1 MRLPRRPVER
11 RRCTQTC
18 KNLQRE
24 CPSSPPFRV
33 SHIRALLP
41 YPNTSTHTH
50 RGNRFLKHCDASR
63 LRSLEDA
70 SHVHLFLWSTP
81 ALLHHLMSLVAW
93 SDSVK
98 VLTVI
103 YRGTPRELRD
113 IGLVGDLNRLS
124 STSQTFDAGTEFTK
138 QVRVQMSG
146 RHSYSAYV
154 MCMTDERR
162 ERMRRVLPMPE
173 HAASPDA
180 VTTLRL
186 REVAAEMARP
196 DWVDTVDEA
205 IGLHRGRRTRSSGAL
220 QQ

>member
-1 MRLPRRPVER
+1 
-11 RRCTQTC
+11 
-18 KNLQRE
+18 
-24 CPSSPPFRV
+24 
-33 SHIRALLP
+33 
-41 YPNTSTHTH
+41 
-50 RGNRFLKHCDASR
+50 
-63 LRSLEDA
+63 
-70 SHVHLFLWSTP
+70 VHLFLWSTP
-81 ALLHHLMSLVAW
+81 ALRHHLMSLVAW

-113 IGLVGDLNRLS
+113 LGLVDDLNRLS

-173 HAASPDA
+173 PAAAAASPTDA
-180 VTTLRL
+180 ATTLRL

-205 IGLHRGRRTRSSGAL
+205 IGLHRGRRTRSAGAL